1 MERQRLNN
9 QEGLQMNDE
18 YELDDT
24 EFLTETFL
32 IKLMLVAKEIEEE

>member
-1 MERQRLNN
+1 MERQRLDCE
-9 QEGLQMNDE
+9 EGLQMNDE

>member
-1 MERQRLNN
+1 
-9 QEGLQMNDE
+9 MNDE
-18 YELDDT
+18 YEIDDT

>member
-1 MERQRLNN
+1 
-9 QEGLQMNDE
+9 MNDE

-24 EFLTETFL
+24 GLLTETFL